1 MCAPIGNSV
10 MAFACV
16 VGTACRDAADLLF
29 RRDLIEEVGQH
40 RCITDMAPGDLDSV
54 DLQCFLINSEM
65 DLAPDT
71 PLRTAMFAGVPFAF
85 SLDLDPGAID
95 HQVQRALGA
104 TVGDVNG
111 QGFLTA
117 RQRAEVG
124 HRPVEANQAQQA
136 FDEPCCL
143 P

>member
-1 MCAPIGNSV
+1 MCAPIGNGV

-16 VGTACRDAADLLF
+16 VGTVCRDAADLLF

-40 RCITDMAPGDLDSV
+40 WCITDMAPGDLDSA

-85 SLDLDPGAID
+85 SLDLDPGAI
-95 HQVQRALGA
+95 RCPSGYCAAMPERGSAGA
-104 TVGDVNG
+104 TGPWSHG
-111 QGFLTA
+111 RG
-117 RQRAEVG
+117 
-124 HRPVEANQAQQA
+124 
-136 FDEPCCL
+136 C
-143 P
+143 